1 MRAGGTVSCWWGR
14 RPSPWTL
21 DWAPSPGSR
30 WAPSARSPGRGRG
43 RGAWS
48 GSPPCQGA
56 ATAGGCC
63 NFIKKKFFLKSFTA
77 YLLLFSLSKF
87 LDLLLTS
94 RLGSS
99 CSSTPPRQSTS
110 SLLSTGTP
118 RVDRSSVCDEEKELV
133 SAAWSL
139 QGRFA

>member
-1 MRAGGTVSCWWGR
+1 MVLYLAGGGGGHHHG
-14 RPSPWTL
+14 PWTGHHHRV
-21 DWAPSPGSR
+21 AGGPRQPGHQGGGG
-30 WAPSARSPGRGRG
+30 AGGRGQAHLCARG
-43 RGAWS
+43 QRQPEDAVIS
-48 GSPPCQGA
+48 S
-56 ATAGGCC
+56 T
-63 NFIKKKFFLKSFTA
+63 KKFFLKSFTA

-133 SAAWSL
+133 SAAWSS